1 MKSTETSTGMR
12 EKSGS
17 NSNVV
22 TSVEFV
28 LRAELHEPVET
39 DFVHSI
45 TGRIIA
51 ESEARG
57 DEDAGNIRASL
68 IQFSEA
74 LDHGISAE
82 RLGDGISGDI
92 AEYWEHLFDP
102 ETGHPKEEIQN
113 EFETVDLDLLIIDY
127 IVIHPEFRG
136 LGIAESAIRR
146 MIDIFGTACGL
157 VACKPWPLQFTPSVA
172 DDQEALKRLALPNV
186 SKGEAIRKLRSYW
199 SRLGFWPLANTGI
212 YLLSISQRGC
222 RTSSQDRDKSV
233 QVGCSDFDTKPV
245 DMQRLLGKIRACLP
259 ASEIG
264 GAIGGAVA

>member
-1 MKSTETSTGMR
+1 MKSTETSTGTR

-92 AEYWEHLFDP
+92 AEYWQYLFDP

-113 EFETVDLDLLIIDY
+113 AFETVDLDLLIIDN
-127 IVIHPEFRG
+127 IVIHPKFRG
-136 LGIAESAIRR
+136 VGVAESAIHR

-157 VACKPWPLQFTPSVA
+157 VACKPLPLQFTPFIA
-172 DDQEALKRLALPNV
+172 NDPKALKRLALPEV
-186 SKGEAIRKLRSYW
+186 SEGEAIRKLRSFW
-199 SRLGFWPLANTGI
+199 SRLGFWPIRNTGI
-212 YLLSISQRGC
+212 YVLSRSQRVCEVPVEDHG
-222 RTSSQDRDKSV
+222 KSH
-233 QVGCSDFDTKPV
+233 Q
-245 DMQRLLGKIRACLP
+245 
-259 ASEIG
+259 
-264 GAIGGAVA
+264 

>member
-1 MKSTETSTGMR
+1 MKSTETSTGTH

-57 DEDAGNIRASL
+57 EEDAGNIRASL

-113 EFETVDLDLLIIDY
+113 EFETVDLDLLIIDN
-127 IVIHPEFRG
+127 IVIHPKFRR
-136 LGIAESAIRR
+136 LGIAQSAINRT
-146 MIDIFGTACGL
+146 IDIFGTACGL
-157 VACKPWPLQFTPSVA
+157 VACKPWPGQSDST
-172 DDQEALKRLALPNV
+172 
-186 SKGEAIRKLRSYW
+186 
-199 SRLGFWPLANTGI
+199 
-212 YLLSISQRGC
+212 
-222 RTSSQDRDKSV
+222 RTN
-233 QVGCSDFDTKPV
+233 
-245 DMQRLLGKIRACLP
+245 
-259 ASEIG
+259 
-264 GAIGGAVA
+264 

>member
-1 MKSTETSTGMR
+1 MKSAKALTGRR
-12 EKSGS
+12 EKNDS

-28 LRAELHEPVET
+28 LRAELHEPTET

-45 TGRIIA
+45 SGRIIA
-51 ESEARG
+51 ESEARRE
-57 DEDAGNIRASL
+57 EDAGNIRASL

-113 EFETVDLDLLIIDY
+113 EFELVDLDLLIIDY
-127 IVIHPEFRG
+127 IVIHPEFRR
-136 LGIAESAIRR
+136 LGIAASAIHR

-157 VACKPWPLQFTPSVA
+157 IACKPWPLQFTPSFA
-172 DDQEALKRLALPNV
+172 NDPKALEQLALPDV
-186 SKGEAIRKLRSYW
+186 SEGEAIRKLRSYW
-199 SRLGFWPLANTGI
+199 SRLGFWPIRNTGI
-212 YLLSISQRGC
+212 YVLSRSQRVCEVSFQERG
-222 RTSSQDRDKSV
+222 KSH
-233 QVGCSDFDTKPV
+233 
-245 DMQRLLGKIRACLP
+245 R
-259 ASEIG
+259 
-264 GAIGGAVA
+264 

>member
-1 MKSTETSTGMR
+1 MKSAKTSTRTR

-17 NSNVV
+17 NKNVV

-57 DEDAGNIRASL
+57 EENAGNIRASL

-102 ETGHPKEEIQN
+102 ETEHPKEVIQN
-113 EFETVDLDLLIIDY
+113 EFETVDLDLLIIDH

-136 LGIAESAIRR
+136 LGIAESAIHR

-157 VACKPWPLQFTPSVA
+157 VACKPWPLQFTLSIANDPKASKQLAFA
-172 DDQEALKRLALPNV
+172 DV
-186 SKGEAIRKLRSYW
+186 SEGEAIRKLRSFW
-199 SRLGFWPLANTGI
+199 SRLGFWPIRNTAI
-212 YLLSISQRGC
+212 YVLSRSQRACGVSFQDHGRNH
-222 RTSSQDRDKSV
+222 RT
-233 QVGCSDFDTKPV
+233 
-245 DMQRLLGKIRACLP
+245 L
-259 ASEIG
+259 
-264 GAIGGAVA
+264 